1 MSEPPDVSG
10 KGGKLSGS
18 EFVELPVPA
27 PPRPGNVKVL
37 PLLPLEDDS
46 DKGGAAEEDSELSLL
61 GADAEI

>member
-1 MSEPPDVSG
+1 MSGPPEVSG

-18 EFVELPVPA
+18 ELAELLASA

-61 GADAEI
+61 GADAKI